1 MSDLKLFRIAEG
13 VATEVTS
20 SSVALERSLQK
31 LIEANMETLFGVRLL
46 ASEFSTGVR
55 HGGRMDSLG
64 IDENGSPVIFE
75 YKRAINE
82 SVINQGLFYL
92 DWLLDHRGDF
102 ELLVLKRLGGDAT
115 KKIDW
120 SNPRLICV
128 ANGFTRYDE
137 HAVNQMNRSIDLV
150 RYRDFGGSLLAL
162 ELVHSST
169 RVDVPPNA
177 GGSEEPATSDDSP
190 KPQTY
195 KTVTEYLAQASTEL
209 KDLYGEL
216 DAFAMALGDDIT
228 QKTLKYYIAYR
239 RLKNFLCVEVSPQR
253 GHLSLFLKVDP
264 ATVDLEKGFSRDVR
278 HIGHFG
284 TGDLEVRV
292 KDAESLACALP
303 LVQRSY
309 EES

>member
-177 GGSEEPATSDDSP
+177 GGSQEPATSDDSP

-195 KTVTEYLAQASTEL
+195 KTVTE
-209 KDLYGEL
+209 
-216 DAFAMALGDDIT
+216 
-228 QKTLKYYIAYR
+228 
-239 RLKNFLCVEVSPQR
+239 
-253 GHLSLFLKVDP
+253 
-264 ATVDLEKGFSRDVR
+264 
-278 HIGHFG
+278 
-284 TGDLEVRV
+284 
-292 KDAESLACALP
+292 
-303 LVQRSY
+303 
-309 EES
+309 

>member
-1 MSDLKLFRIAEG
+1 MSDLKLFRIADGLAVELP
-13 VATEVTS
+13 S

-31 LIEANMETLFGVRLL
+31 LIEVNMETLFGVRLL
-46 ASEFSTGVR
+46 ASEYSTGIR

-92 DWLLDHRGDF
+92 DWLMDHRGDF
-102 ELLVLKRLGGDAT
+102 KVLVLERLGDEAAT
-115 KKIDW
+115 GIDW
-120 SNPRLICV
+120 RNPRLICV
-128 ANGFTRYDE
+128 ANGFTKYDE

-150 RYRDFGGSLLAL
+150 RYRDFAGELLAL
-162 ELVHSST
+162 ELIHSS
-169 RVDVPPNA
+169 RVDAQTSAGAPEVMPPNA
-177 GGSEEPATSDDSP
+177 ENQTPA
-190 KPQTY
+190 TY
-195 KTVTEYLAQASTEL
+195 KTVTEFLEQAPTEL

-216 DAFAMALGDDIT
+216 DDYVIALGDDVT

-239 RLKNFLCVEVSPQR
+239 RLKNFLCVEVLNQR
-253 GHLSLFLKVDP
+253 RELALYLKVNPD
-264 ATVDLEKGFSRDVR
+264 TVDLIDGFSRDVR
-278 HIGHFG
+278 QIGHFG
-284 TGDLEVRV
+284 TGDLEIRV
-292 KDAESLACALP
+292 KDADTLAQAFP

>member
-1 MSDLKLFRIAEG
+1 VSDLKLFRISEG
-13 VATEVTS
+13 VASELAS

-46 ASEFSTGVR
+46 ASEYSTGIR

-75 YKRAINE
+75 YKRAVNE

-92 DWLLDHRGDF
+92 DWLMDHRGDF
-102 ELLVLKRLGGDAT
+102 QVLVLDRLGAEAAEA
-115 KKIDW
+115 IDW
-120 SNPRLICV
+120 RNPRLICV
-128 ANGFTRYDE
+128 ASGFTKYDE

-150 RYRDFGGSLLAL
+150 RYRDFEGELLAL
-162 ELVHSST
+162 ELIHSS
-169 RVDVPPNA
+169 RVDSVTSVDAPDVAP
-177 GGSEEPATSDDSP
+177 GGGTSPAP
-190 KPQTY
+190 ATY
-195 KTVTEYLAQASTEL
+195 KTVTEYLEQSPPEL
-209 KDLYGEL
+209 KDWFGEL
-216 DAFAMALGDDIT
+216 DDYVRALGDDVT

-239 RLKNFLCVEVSPQR
+239 RLRNFLCVEVLPARRQ
-253 GHLSLFLKVDP
+253 LTLYLKVNPD
-264 ATVDLEKGFSRDVR
+264 TVDLIEGFTRDVR
-278 HIGHFG
+278 QIGHFG

-292 KDAESLACALP
+292 SGPDSLAQALP

>member
-1 MSDLKLFRIAEG
+1 MSDLKLFRISEG
-13 VATEVTS
+13 VASELAS

-46 ASEFSTGVR
+46 ASEYSTGIR

-75 YKRAINE
+75 YKRAVNE

-92 DWLLDHRGDF
+92 DWLMDHRGDF
-102 ELLVLKRLGGDAT
+102 KVLVLDRLGAEAAEA
-115 KKIDW
+115 IDW
-120 SNPRLICV
+120 RNPRLICV
-128 ANGFTRYDE
+128 ASGFTKYDE

-150 RYRDFGGSLLAL
+150 RYRDFEGELLAL
-162 ELVHSST
+162 ELIHSS
-169 RVDVPPNA
+169 RVDSVTSVDAPDVAP
-177 GGSEEPATSDDSP
+177 GGGTSPAP
-190 KPQTY
+190 AIY
-195 KTVTEYLAQASTEL
+195 KTVTEYLEQSPPEL
-209 KDLYGEL
+209 KDWFGEL
-216 DAFAMALGDDIT
+216 DDYVRALGDDVT

-239 RLKNFLCVEVSPQR
+239 RLRNFLCLEVLPARRQ
-253 GHLSLFLKVDP
+253 LTLYLKVNPD
-264 ATVDLEKGFSRDVR
+264 TVDLIEGFTRDVR
-278 HIGHFG
+278 QIGHFG

-292 KDAESLACALP
+292 SGPDSLAQALP

>member
-1 MSDLKLFRIAEG
+1 MSDLKLFRISEG
-13 VATEVTS
+13 VASELAS

-46 ASEFSTGVR
+46 ASEYSTGIR

-75 YKRAINE
+75 YKRAVNE

-92 DWLLDHRGDF
+92 DWLMDHRGDF
-102 ELLVLKRLGGDAT
+102 KVLVLDRLGAEAAEA
-115 KKIDW
+115 IDW
-120 SNPRLICV
+120 RNPRLICV
-128 ANGFTRYDE
+128 ASGFTKYDE

-150 RYRDFGGSLLAL
+150 RYRDFEGELLAL
-162 ELVHSST
+162 ELIHSS
-169 RVDVPPNA
+169 RVDSVTSVDAPDVAP
-177 GGSEEPATSDDSP
+177 GGGTSPAP
-190 KPQTY
+190 ATY
-195 KTVTEYLAQASTEL
+195 KTVTEYLEQSPPEL
-209 KDLYGEL
+209 KDWFGEL
-216 DAFAMALGDDIT
+216 DDYVRALGDDVT

-239 RLKNFLCVEVSPQR
+239 RLRNFLCVEVLPARRQ
-253 GHLSLFLKVDP
+253 LTLYLKVNPD
-264 ATVDLEKGFSRDVR
+264 TVDLIEGFTRDVR
-278 HIGHFG
+278 QIGHFG

-292 KDAESLACALP
+292 SGPDSLAQALP